1 MNKLLHYAG
10 PEAIKEYTATLSSLV
25 TKTKLQDVC
34 HAQVQGIVSGC

>member
-25 TKTKLQDVC
+25 TKKQRLQDVC
-34 HAQVQGIVSGC
+34 HAQV